1 MRWKSAVRKEK
12 MKRIMKEAVKS
23 KRSRRNELG
32 LVAFLPGTIKSL
44 GVFNT

>member
-1 MRWKSAVRKEK
+1 M
-12 MKRIMKEAVKS
+12 MKEAVK
-23 KRSRRNELG
+23 KEKYQEERVG